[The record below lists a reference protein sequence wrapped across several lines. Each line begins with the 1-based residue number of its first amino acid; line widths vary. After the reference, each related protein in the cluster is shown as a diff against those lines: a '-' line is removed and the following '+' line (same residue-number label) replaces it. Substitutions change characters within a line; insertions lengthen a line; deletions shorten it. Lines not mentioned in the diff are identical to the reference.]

1 MQLDPGLGSTGQSA
15 GDRLEDHPPCTKQG
29 HLVYPIE
36 RSIHHACKI
45 AFNHELLSRQKTH
58 KVTDGAV
65 FAQRDQGSEVAVV
78 KPLQRLAVQTT
89 SHLFCEMGGLL
100 AGGLG
105 PRRDGPCLSRIG
117 ETGAVADSK
126 HISIACRLEGLRH
139 DELIAPVRLEAIEI
153 LQKIRRFDPGR
164 PDHQLRRNEVAV
176 SKTDPVPAASWGR
189 KIRDPEW

>member
-1 MQLDPGLGSTGQSA
+1 
-15 GDRLEDHPPCTKQG
+15 
-29 HLVYPIE
+29 
-36 RSIHHACKI
+36 
-45 AFNHELLSRQKTH
+45 
-58 KVTDGAV
+58 
-65 FAQRDQGSEVAVV
+65 
-78 KPLQRLAVQTT
+78 
-89 SHLFCEMGGLL
+89 MGGLL

-105 PRRDGPCLSRIG
+105 PRRDGPCLSRIS

-176 SKTDPVPAASWGR
+176 SETDPSCRTSVTRACVRTSMPSL
-189 KIRDPEW
+189 

>member
-1 MQLDPGLGSTGQSA
+1 MLRRVDA
-15 GDRLEDHPPCTKQG
+15 G
-29 HLVYPIE
+29 
-36 RSIHHACKI
+36 A
-45 AFNHELLSRQKTH
+45 ELTYMPVQ
-58 KVTDGAV
+58 GAV
-65 FAQRDQGSEVAVV
+65 R
-78 KPLQRLAVQTT
+78 
-89 SHLFCEMGGLL
+89 
-100 AGGLG
+100 GGLG

-176 SKTDPVPAASWGR
+176 SKTDPVPAASW
-189 KIRDPEW
+189 